1 MAGKA
6 VPEFAE
12 GQAPH
17 ILVCDDSP
25 VNCLLAKSVLEK
37 DGCHVEVV
45 HSGEEALQLLHRY
58 AFDLVLLDIEMP
70 GISGLEVTRQLRAT
84 QSERVF
90 LPIILLTAKTDP
102 ASKLEGLQAGATD
115 FLTKPFDPHE
125 LVARIR
131 NFVGS
136 KRLHDRLMTT
146 NKVLEQERAKVHQ
159 VQMGLLPKAM
169 PKVKGHRFAAIYR
182 PCQMA
187 GGDFYDVIQREDGRI
202 LLAVGDVSGHGIPS
216 AMYMAVLRAVLH
228 AKAAE
233 MASVAEIMVALNHIL
248 QHALDSYSFVTFYLA
263 EYDPQTHRLLQVCA
277 GHPPALAQDL
287 ATNAIEELPLAGTF
301 PLGISPTL
309 ELETTE
315 AILHPGQ
322 RLILY
327 TDGIVEQQG
336 PGDIFFER
344 GKFEETLRD
353 ARGFPLEQ
361 VPEFLMERL
370 YRFAGTRS
378 TADDV
383 TLLMMEIQS
392 AGSV

>member
-17 ILVCDDSP
+17 VLVCDDSA

-45 HSGEEALQLLHRY
+45 HGGEEALQLLQRY

-70 GISGLEVTRQLRAT
+70 GISGIEVTRQLRAT
-84 QSERVF
+84 QSERIY
-90 LPIILLTAKTDP
+90 LPIILLTAKTDA

-169 PKVKGHRFAAIYR
+169 PKLQGLRFAATYR

-187 GGDFYDVIQREDGRI
+187 GGDFYDVIPREDGRI
-202 LLAVGDVSGHGIPS
+202 LLAMGDVSGHGIPS

-233 MASVAEIMVALNHIL
+233 MAPIGEIIAALNHIL
-248 QHALDSYSFVTFYLA
+248 QHALDSFSFVTFYLA
-263 EYDPQTHRLLQVCA
+263 EYDPATYKLIQIGA
-277 GHPPALAQDL
+277 GHPPAMIQDL
-287 ATNAIEELPLAGTF
+287 ETNMIEDLPLHGCL
-301 PLGISPTL
+301 PLGIAPDL
-309 ELETTE
+309 DLVITE
-315 AILHPGQ
+315 ATLAPGQ

-336 PGDIFFER
+336 PDGSFFER
-344 GKFEETLRD
+344 SNFVETLRD
-353 ARGFPLEQ
+353 AHGFQLDQ

-383 TLLMMEIQS
+383 TLLMMEIQPS
-392 AGSV
+392 A